1 MCTVTF
7 IPRKTSYL
15 VGMNRDEKL
24 TRVRGVPPS
33 QRVIAGRRVIYPS
46 EPSGGTWVSL
56 NDAGV
61 TFALINWYSVLAKP
75 NGKVTSRGEII
86 PTICAAPNP
95 QIVSRQLVALPL
107 QSIRPFRLIGLF
119 QSSRQIKEWQWNL
132 KTIIE
137 KDWEWQPRQ
146 WISSGFDEPTAQ
158 KIRSRTFRRYRS
170 QTSCGTIDWLRRL
183 HRSHH
188 PVSGAFSTCVHRADA
203 ATVSYTEISVSVSQ
217 ILLRYI
223 GNSPC
228 QSSDSD
234 TLQIDASVQEL
245 RTSILLDELNVTS
258 ALIL

>member
-33 QRVIAGRRVIYPS
+33 QRVIDGRRVIYPS

-61 TFALINWYSVLAKP
+61 TFALINWYSVPAQP

-86 PTICAAPNP
+86 PTICSALNP
-95 QIVSRQLVALPL
+95 QTVSRQLVALPL
-107 QSIRPFRLIGLF
+107 QSLRPFRLIGIF

-132 KTIIE
+132 KAIIE

-146 WISSGFDEPTAQ
+146 WISSGFEEAIAQ
-158 KIRSRTFRRYRS
+158 IIRSRTFRKYQS
-170 QTSCGTIDWLRRL
+170 QPSCGTIDWLRRL
-183 HRSHH
+183 HRSHC
-188 PVSGAFSTCVHRADA
+188 PTTGPFSTCMHRNDA
-203 ATVSYTEISVSVSQ
+203 TTVSYTEIWVSAHRR
-217 ILLRYI
+217 LLRQI
-223 GNSPC
+223 CNNPC
-228 QSSDSD
+228 QSPLFTHRD
-234 TLQIDASVQEL
+234 LMLASKS
-245 RTSILLDELNVTS
+245 RDPASHKP
-258 ALIL
+258 